1 MSISMGLRWS
11 GRGIRGAQRK
21 VVVGSRNGRNFSH
34 YTLNSRSIR
43 RPDTCSTR
51 LNSSQQVRSLSL
63 FGWGSSKPS
72 GEVEHPSSQSTP
84 PSPAS
89 ESTAQASALPSQ
101 PTIESTRTVKASHS
115 TSDAADPSIAN
126 VVESDALQK
135 VEKSV
140 LQSQE
145 STSAVGAAAGDT
157 PDLASVPE
165 GLGYLK
171 DVCGLDFGTG
181 PTALMQFCLEHIHVT
196 GGLSWTASILALV
209 LLIRGSILPFAISAS
224 DMTAKFQEISPMIRQ
239 IQARSQEALA
249 NHDRT
254 AVLEAQM
261 QMRELRKDAKLSF
274 TKMFRPILFQ
284 IPLGYGAWNLLRSCS
299 QLPVPAFEA
308 EHFLWLSNIAV
319 TDPIYILP
327 ITTAAL
333 TWVNLATT
341 QRSQGGQSQLPGMG
355 VVRNIIPLIT
365 GGFLA
370 FQPASVQ
377 IYFLINSF
385 FTQLQVT
392 ALQSASFRRLLKLT
406 PLPHQ
411 RSASDTTTPYSRMNV
426 QPTVITTTARTTT
439 AAPEPTPT
447 ADRSLIDKGVDSVK
461 SMGKKAWQNVSG
473 SSKEQMEKKMK
484 EKQLEK
490 QKDAAARYEA
500 QRRQDLEIQRSY
512 RNAVASGQVPN
523 PGSASTPKGRG
534 EK

>member
-11 GRGIRGAQRK
+11 GRGIRGVQRRA
-21 VVVGSRNGRNFSH
+21 VAGAGSGRYFSH
-34 YTLNSRSIR
+34 YTLNSRSIQ
-43 RPDTCSTR
+43 RPGTYSSQ
-51 LNSSQQVRSLSL
+51 LNSAQQVRSLSL
-63 FGWGSSKPS
+63 FGWGSSKTSSEAAPA
-72 GEVEHPSSQSTP
+72 VE
-84 PSPAS
+84 AA
-89 ESTAQASALPSQ
+89 AQASSPSSP

-115 TSDAADPSIAN
+115 TSDSADPTITSTG
-126 VVESDALQK
+126 ESNALQSI
-135 VEKSV
+135 EKSV

-145 STSAVGAAAGDT
+145 STSATAAAAASDT

-165 GLGYLK
+165 GIGYLK

-196 GGLSWTASILALV
+196 GGLSWTVSILALV

-224 DMTAKFQEISPMIRQ
+224 DMTAKFQEISPLIRQ

-274 TKMFRPILFQ
+274 IKMFRPILFQ
-284 IPLGYGAWNLLRSCS
+284 IPLGYGAWNLLRNCS
-299 QLPVPAFEA
+299 HLPVPAFEA

-319 TDPIYILP
+319 TDPTYILP
-327 ITTAAL
+327 IATAAL

-355 VVRNIIPLIT
+355 VVRNVIPLIT

-377 IYFLINSF
+377 IYFLVNSF
-385 FTQLQVT
+385 FTQLQVS
-392 ALQSASFRRLLKLT
+392 ALQNESFRRLLKLT
-406 PLPHQ
+406 PLPHHN
-411 RSASDTTTPYSRMNV
+411 SKSSSTTPYSRMNV
-426 QPTVITTTARTTT
+426 QPTVIETTARTTT
-439 AAPEPTPT
+439 ATPGTTPEPTPA
-447 ADRSLIDKGVDSVK
+447 ADRSIIDKGVDSVK
-461 SMGKKAWQNVSG
+461 SMGKKAWENVSG

-490 QKDAAARYEA
+490 QKEAAARYEA

-523 PGSASTPKGRG
+523 PGSPSTPK
-534 EK
+534 K

>member
-1 MSISMGLRWS
+1 MSTSMGLRWS
-11 GRGIRGAQRK
+11 GREIRRVHSK
-21 VVVGSRNGRNFSH
+21 VVVGAGNGRHFSH
-34 YTLNSRSIR
+34 HTLNSRSIR
-43 RPDTCSTR
+43 RPDAHSSR

-72 GEVEHPSSQSTP
+72 GEVAQPSAQSTP
-84 PSPAS
+84 PPAV
-89 ESTAQASALPSQ
+89 ESTAQ
-101 PTIESTRTVKASHS
+101 PTIESIRTVKASHS
-115 TSDAADPSIAN
+115 TSDAAEP
-126 VVESDALQK
+126 DALQSI
-135 VEKSV
+135 EKSV
-140 LQSQE
+140 LQTQE
-145 STSAVGAAAGDT
+145 NTSAATAAAASDT

-165 GLGYLK
+165 GIGYLK

-181 PTALMQFCLEHIHVT
+181 PTALMEFCLEHIHVT
-196 GGLSWTASILALV
+196 GGLSWTASIFALV

-224 DMTAKFQEISPMIRQ
+224 DMTAKFQEISPLIRQ

-284 IPLGYGAWNLLRSCS
+284 IPLGYGAWNLLRNCS
-299 QLPVPAFEA
+299 HLPVPAFEA

-319 TDPIYILP
+319 TDPTYILP

-392 ALQSASFRRLLKLT
+392 ALQNESFRRLLKLT
-406 PLPHQ
+406 PLPHH
-411 RSASDTTTPYSRMNV
+411 RAASSGTTTPYSRMNV

-439 AAPEPTPT
+439 AAAAEPTPAPAPA
-447 ADRSLIDKGVDSVK
+447 ADRSIIDKGVDSVK
-461 SMGKKAWQNVSG
+461 NMGKKAWENVSG

-490 QKDAAARYEA
+490 QKEAAAKYEA

-512 RNAVASGQVPN
+512 RNSVAKGQVPS
-523 PGSASTPKGRG
+523 PGTPKGRG